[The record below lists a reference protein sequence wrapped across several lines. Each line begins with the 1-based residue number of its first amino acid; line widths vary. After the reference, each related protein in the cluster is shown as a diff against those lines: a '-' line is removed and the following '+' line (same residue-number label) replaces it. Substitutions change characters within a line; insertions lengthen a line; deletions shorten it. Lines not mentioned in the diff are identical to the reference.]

1 MKHLHPTIFAL
12 TASLASALTPLAC
25 GDLSSSSSGSN
36 AAIPGDA
43 SMHRAMLTSL
53 AYNAIAPSYE
63 AAAAAAT
70 SLEAATSTYATAAAA
85 GSGTDEQRAAA
96 QTAWTDAVMAWEVV
110 EQMQLG
116 PAAPTGS
123 GVGGAGKR
131 DEIYSWPTVNPCR
144 IDQELVEQ
152 GYLQGDFFTAN
163 LVNTYGLDAL
173 EYLLFYGGDANAC
186 APQLPLN
193 VDGTWAALG
202 PDEIA
207 KRRANYATAVAT
219 ALATEAA
226 GLAQAWSAADGPFT
240 VALADPDLNNSP
252 YGTVRAGLNEVVRA
266 MFYLDLEVKDDKL
279 GVPAGVLEC
288 AAAPCIADLEFVH
301 AQRSKDAVLANLEG
315 FKRLFHG
322 GTDAAQ
328 HTGFDDLLVS
338 IGEAPLAASMAASI
352 ETALTTC
359 GAVEGSFAA
368 ALTSEPAALNA
379 CHTAVRE
386 VTNWLK
392 GDFSTLLMLSIPSEA
407 AGDAD

>member
-25 GDLSSSSSGSN
+25 GEFSSGSSGSG

-63 AAAAAAT
+63 AAASAAT
-70 SLEAATSTYATAAAA
+70 TLATTTTTYAAAA
-85 GSGTDEQRAAA
+85 ASGTGAEEQRATAQAA
-96 QTAWTDAVMAWEVV
+96 WLDAVTAWEVV

-116 PAAPTGS
+116 PAAAAEAGI
-123 GVGGAGKR
+123 GGAGKR
-131 DEIYSWPTVNPCR
+131 DEVYSWPTVNPCR
-144 IDQELVEQ
+144 IDQELVAQ

-173 EYLLFYGGDANAC
+173 EYLLFYSGDANAC
-186 APQLPLN
+186 APQLPIN
-193 VDGTWAALG
+193 VDGTWAAIG

-207 KRRANYATAVAT
+207 KRRADYATAVAT
-219 ALATEAA
+219 ALATEVA
-226 GLAQAWSAADGPFT
+226 GLAQSWSAADGPFT
-240 VALADPDLNNSP
+240 MALADPDANESP
-252 YGTVRAGLNEVVRA
+252 YGTIRGGLNEVVRA

-288 AAAPCIADLEFVH
+288 TAAPCIADLEFVH
-301 AQRSKDAVLANLEG
+301 AQRSKEAVLANLEG

-338 IGEAPLAASMAASI
+338 IGEGPLADSMAASI

-359 GAVEGSFAA
+359 GAVEGSFTA
-368 ALTSEPAALNA
+368 ALTADTAALNA
-379 CHTAVRE
+379 CHTSVRE